1 MQKHTKVKNMEDTI
15 VLYPAP
21 GSGHLISMVELGKL
35 ILSRGHFSTI
45 HILVIA
51 GFNDAPATAAYLR
64 NISETYSSIILHR
77 FPTVLNVNTSPA
89 VSFLA
94 NMFGFIRLNT
104 VNVHQTLQ
112 EISRTFK
119 VHALVIDFFCASAV
133 PVSENLGIPVFFFFT
148 SGLAALA
155 AYLHFPTIHNQV
167 DKSFK
172 DLYDTKFQIP
182 GLPMLPA
189 KHMPQ
194 PVLNRDEP
202 VYYDIMYYSHCLS
215 QSSGIIVNSFNQL
228 EPIAMKAVIDG
239 LCVPDGR
246 TPPIYN
252 IGPLIAD
259 SYSKFNNHGD
269 HNLQHSCLSWLD
281 TQPSRSVV
289 FLCFGSMGTFSGDQV
304 KEIAKGLER
313 SGHRFLWVVRKPRL
327 HEKIKEFGE
336 VGEFN
341 VMTIM
346 PEGFLDSTKGRGM
359 VVESWAPQVAVLEH
373 PAVGGFVT
381 HCGWNSI
388 LEAVMAGVP
397 MVAWPLYAEQHLN
410 KAAVVAGMKMAIA
423 VEQRGEDGFVVGEEV
438 EKRVRE
444 LMDHSETSVELRER
458 SHEMKLTAIDSLGDM
473 GSSTAALDKLVRVW
487 LGN

>member
-1 MQKHTKVKNMEDTI
+1 MEATI

-21 GSGHLISMVELGKL
+21 GCGHLISMVELGKL
-35 ILSRGHFSTI
+35 ILSRRHFSTI
-45 HILVIA
+45 HILIAA
-51 GFNDAPATAAYLR
+51 GFDDSPATAAYLR
-64 NISETYSSIILHR
+64 RVSETYPSIILHR
-77 FPTVLNVNTSPA
+77 FPTFLHLKTSPA
-89 VSFLA
+89 VNFLA
-94 NMFGFIRLNT
+94 TMFGFIRLNAA
-104 VNVHQTLQ
+104 NVHQTLQ
-112 EISRTFK
+112 EISKTFK

-155 AYLHFPTIHNQV
+155 AYLYFPTIHNRV

-172 DLYDTKFQIP
+172 DLYDTKFHVP
-182 GLPMLPA
+182 GLPMIHA

-194 PVLNRDEP
+194 PVLNRNEP
-202 VYYDIMYYSHCLS
+202 IYYDTMYYSHCLS
-215 QSSGIIVNSFNQL
+215 KCSGIIVNTFDHL
-228 EPIAMKAVIDG
+228 EPIAMKAVVDGSCIPDG
-239 LCVPDGR
+239 L

-259 SYSKFNNHGD
+259 NAFRNHGEE
-269 HNLQHSCLSWLD
+269 NEVLKHSCLSWLD
-281 TQPSRSVV
+281 TQPSGSVV

-313 SGHRFLWVVRKPRL
+313 SGHRFLWVVKKPRM

-336 VGEFN
+336 SGGFDVK
-341 VMTIM
+341 TIM
-346 PEGFLDSTKGRGM
+346 PRGFLDSTKGRGM

-388 LEAVMAGVP
+388 LEAVVAGVP
-397 MVAWPLYAEQHLN
+397 MVAWPLYAEQHIN
-410 KAAVVAGMKMAIA
+410 KAALVENMKMAIA
-423 VEQRGEDGFVVGEEV
+423 VVQRDEDGFVVGEEV

-444 LMDHSETSVELRER
+444 LMDDSDSSMEMRER
-458 SHEMKLTAIDSLGDM
+458 SHKMKLMAIDSLGDM
-473 GSSTAALDKLVRVW
+473 GSSTAALAKLVHVW